1 MPTLLPDPPLRLRGT
16 CLPDGRERDLFV
28 VDGHLTER
36 PTPDAITLH
45 EGGWVTPGLVDCH
58 AHLTLASPA
67 GDDAPTAE
75 RAAASARAHL
85 ATGVLLIREPGS
97 PDDAS
102 RDVGHGDGLPGVV
115 TAGRLMTP
123 PGSYFPGVGWAVA
136 EAELPSAAEGE
147 ARRSGGWAKV
157 VGDWPRGGRMQ
168 PHYGGTALAEAA
180 RRVHAAGGR
189 IAVHA
194 TCAETIDLALAAGFD
209 SVEHGWGLAPR
220 HVPIMRRQGTAL
232 VPTLVMTAAL
242 LADIDRFLRG
252 IGMDAAGAA
261 RTAADGERHARAV
274 SAAHRAGVR
283 VLAGTDAG
291 MVPHGVLRDEIRAL
305 RAAGLPPEAAL
316 AAGSWDARG
325 WIGRPS
331 LSEGAVADLVVYPA
345 DPRRDLAV
353 LDRPLLMLRAGRLVV
368 PAAEPVA

>member
-1 MPTLLPDPPLRLRGT
+1 MPTLLPDPPLRLRGI

-97 PDDAS
+97 PDAAS
-102 RDVGHGDGLPGVV
+102 RDVAHGAGLPGGV
-115 TAGRLMTP
+115 TAGRLLTP
-123 PGSYFPGVGWAVA
+123 PGTYFPGIGWEVA
-136 EAELPSAAEGE
+136 EAGLPAAAAAE

-157 VGDWPRGGRMQ
+157 VGDWPRDGRMR
-168 PHYGGTALAEAA
+168 PTYGAAALTEAA
-180 RRVHAAGGR
+180 RRVHAEGGR

-194 TCAETIDLALAAGFD
+194 TCGETIDLALAAGFD
-209 SVEHGWGLAPR
+209 SVEHGWGLDPR
-220 HVPIMRRQGTAL
+220 HFPVMRRQGTAL
-232 VPTLVMTAAL
+232 VPTLVMTEAL
-242 LADIDRFLRG
+242 LAEIAGFLRG
-252 IGMDAAGAA
+252 IGLDAVGAA
-261 RTAADGERHARAV
+261 RTAADGERHAGTVA
-274 SAAHRAGVR
+274 AAHRAGVR

-291 MVPHGVLRDEIRAL
+291 MVPHGLLREEIRAL

-316 AAGSWDARG
+316 AAGSWDARA
-325 WIGRPS
+325 WLGRPS